1 MELGAGLLLL
11 AGLFLLLLGLAV
23 VIGIVVVLFK
33 VGVIGHYALKEEEPD
48 PGSYSLDQSRET
60 DRP

>member
-1 MELGAGLLLL
+1 MLL
-11 AGLFLLLLGLAV
+11 AGLVLLLLGLAV

-48 PGSYSLDQSRET
+48 QGSYGLDQSRET
-60 DRP
+60 DSQ